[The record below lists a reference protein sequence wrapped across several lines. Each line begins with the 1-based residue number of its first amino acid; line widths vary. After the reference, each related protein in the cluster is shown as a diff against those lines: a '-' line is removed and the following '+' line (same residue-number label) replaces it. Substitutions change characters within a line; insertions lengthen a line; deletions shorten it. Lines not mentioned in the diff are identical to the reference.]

1 MKLSLKKITTDRS
14 LQRRW
19 ALSDA
24 EPVISYL
31 PPDTDFSPADLRIWW
46 NDGAGEPAKDHTL
59 HIYAWPFER
68 DNHISV
74 HWFNGYNHLPIPQWI
89 QELSDVVHEDLIAN
103 ATSANTGA
111 EDLWGY
117 GVDRDWTIED
127 APPLPSQRYP
137 HEPFA
142 PASTQCQF
150 ASKYGL
156 VKVHG
161 LARIVLETQAGIES
175 GGHLQRVLSC
185 LSIPGLPM
193 DPVGAR
199 AWNTSYVAR
208 VLRDCIGAGMAFGL
222 SSRAQRELWIPVVQV
237 PASRPVR
244 P

>member
-31 PPDTDFSPADLRIWW
+31 PPDTEFSPADLRIWW
-46 NDGAGEPAKDHTL
+46 NEGAGDPAKDHTL

-68 DNHISV
+68 DNHISA
-74 HWFNGYNHLPIPQWI
+74 HWINGYNQHPIPQAI

-111 EDLWGY
+111 ED
-117 GVDRDWTIED
+117 

-142 PASTQCQF
+142 PASAQCQF

-161 LARIVLETQAGIES
+161 LPRIVLETQVGIES
-175 GGHLQRVLSC
+175 GRHLQCVLSC
-185 LSIPGLPM
+185 LSIPGLPV

-199 AWNTSYVAR
+199 LGTLHMLPESCGTA
-208 VLRDCIGAGMAFGL
+208 
-222 SSRAQRELWIPVVQV
+222 
-237 PASRPVR
+237 
-244 P
+244 